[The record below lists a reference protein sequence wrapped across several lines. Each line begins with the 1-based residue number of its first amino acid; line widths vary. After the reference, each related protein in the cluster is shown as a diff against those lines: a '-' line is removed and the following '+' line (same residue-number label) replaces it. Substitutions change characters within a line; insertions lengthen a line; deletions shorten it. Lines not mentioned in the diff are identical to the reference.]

1 MNETGKCAISNG
13 YLVIFNSGVTK
24 TLNSNPLDALN
35 NANVEQISAGI
46 EYAKGSSDLTFLATK
61 SDTNYANRGRALNFV
76 GLANTIV
83 FHTFNVT
90 YVRQINDN
98 LSVTGQVGLVG
109 VSNEFSLALPKTLL
123 PIYSI
128 EGSWSITPKL
138 RLGASASRVVTPRR
152 RLSPTPR

>member
-1 MNETGKCAISNG
+1 
-13 YLVIFNSGVTK
+13 
-24 TLNSNPLDALN
+24 
-35 NANVEQISAGI
+35 
-46 EYAKGSSDLTFLATK
+46 LATK